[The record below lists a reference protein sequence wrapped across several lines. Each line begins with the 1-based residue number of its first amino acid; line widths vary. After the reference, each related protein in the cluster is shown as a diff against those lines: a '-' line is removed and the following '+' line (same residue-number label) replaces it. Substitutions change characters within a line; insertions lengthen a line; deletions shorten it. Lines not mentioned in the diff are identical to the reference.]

1 MLKTLKPSSTDNSKT
16 KEYQKN
22 IFTFVLCNK
31 GTEQINLKR
40 NLEFES
46 SVAPLPGE
54 MQPQENTLRTSYM
67 LIPTTQNNCN
77 GIRTHNHLGCKRTL
91 NHLAELNGWLN
102 DKVIDG

>member
-77 GIRTHNHLGCKRTL
+77 GIRTHNHLVCKRTL
-91 NHLAELNGWLN
+91 NHLADLNRWLN
-102 DKVIDG
+102 DRVIDD